1 MVGQRKDEKSTK
13 EFKKE
18 VDVESGR
25 SFIFKSLVLQN
36 AHNFAVIEN
45 GSRDL
50 VGCFCILEKVGM
62 LCLEHY
68 IFPNRCYMDCDE
80 EK

>member
-1 MVGQRKDEKSTK
+1 MAGPPL
-13 EFKKE
+13 
-18 VDVESGR
+18 
-25 SFIFKSLVLQN
+25 ISLVLQN
-36 AHNFAVIEN
+36 VYIFAVTEN

-68 IFPNRCYMDCDE
+68 IFLPNRCYMD
-80 EK
+80 

>member
-36 AHNFAVIEN
+36 FAVIEN

-68 IFPNRCYMDCDE
+68 MSRIFVIWIDE

>member
-1 MVGQRKDEKSTK
+1 MWRAAGPSFLNHLCCKSAK
-13 EFKKE
+13 
-18 VDVESGR
+18 
-25 SFIFKSLVLQN
+25 
-36 AHNFAVIEN
+36 IEN